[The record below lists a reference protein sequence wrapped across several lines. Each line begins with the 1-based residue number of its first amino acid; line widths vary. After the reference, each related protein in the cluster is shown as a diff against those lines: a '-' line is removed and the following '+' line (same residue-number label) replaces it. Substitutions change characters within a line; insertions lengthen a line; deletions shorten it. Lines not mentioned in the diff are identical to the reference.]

1 MDSPVV
7 EEVRDV
13 ITVSPIC
20 AHISNLHVGP
30 VGKGK
35 YACILSLTTDQK
47 ATPAYFKD
55 LLSVHEEVVHITVE
69 LNPSQ

>member
-7 EEVRDV
+7 EEVRNA
-13 ITVSPIC
+13 IAASPIC
-20 AHISNLHVGP
+20 AHISDLHVWP

-35 YACILSLTTDQK
+35 YACILSLTTDQN

-55 LLSVHEEVVHITVE
+55 LLSAHEELVHITVE
-69 LNPSQ
+69 LSPSQ

>member
-7 EEVRDV
+7 EEIQDV
-13 ITVSPIC
+13 IAVSPIC
-20 AHISNLHVGP
+20 AHISNLHVWP